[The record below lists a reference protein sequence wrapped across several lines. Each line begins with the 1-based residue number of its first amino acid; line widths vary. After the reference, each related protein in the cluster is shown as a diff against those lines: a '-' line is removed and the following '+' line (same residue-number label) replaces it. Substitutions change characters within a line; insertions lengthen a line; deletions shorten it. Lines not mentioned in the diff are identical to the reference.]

1 MRIDLLKTTPDR
13 AGRYWITLETGEKM
27 GLYRQTVEDFAL
39 YSGKE
44 LSDEEWKAMRDH
56 AGQMSAKMRAVR
68 IVSASSVSKRDL
80 EERLVRKGE
89 APRQAKEAVRWM
101 EDLHLVNDRNTAEQ
115 VVHSC
120 ISKGYGLQRAK
131 QALYE
136 KRIPREYWDEALK
149 DYPDQ
154 MEKILSFL
162 RSRLDED
169 SDSREVKKA
178 VDALLRRGHSYGT
191 TAASRTRSART
202 PAPSWPPRPPRPSRP
217 TCTPPTRA

>member
-44 LSDEEWKAMRDH
+44 LSDEEWKELQKQ

-89 APRQAKEAVRWM
+89 DPVQAKQAVQWM

-136 KRIPREYWDEALK
+136 KRIPREYWEEALE

-154 MEKILSFL
+154 MERILSFL
-162 RSRLDED
+162 RSRLDEE
-169 SDSREVKKA
+169 SDDREVKRA
-178 VDALLRRGHSYGT
+178 IDALIRRGHSYGT
-191 TAASRTRSART
+191 IREALKSISLDSDEFTEE
-202 PAPSWPPRPPRPSRP
+202 
-217 TCTPPTRA
+217 

>member
-27 GLYRQTVEDFAL
+27 ALYRQTVEDFAL

-44 LSDEEWKAMRDH
+44 LSDDAWKALQEQ

-80 EERLVRKGE
+80 QERLVRKGE
-89 APRQAKEAVRWM
+89 DPEQAKLAVQWM
-101 EDLHLVNDRNTAEQ
+101 EDLHLVNDRNTAEA

-120 ISKGYGLQRAK
+120 ISKGYGIQRAK

-136 KRIPREYWDEALK
+136 KRIPKEYWDEALE

-154 MEKILSFL
+154 MDKILFFL

-178 VDALLRRGHSYGT
+178 IDALIRRGHSYGT
-191 TAASRTRSART
+191 IRQALQIISLDSDEFTEE
-202 PAPSWPPRPPRPSRP
+202 
-217 TCTPPTRA
+217 